1 MTEHSKSK
9 SRGSLTFL
17 MCHSVKALHHVLIIL
32 PLKVLLIVAMVLV
45 AIANGEECG
54 QDPYSMSGCQIM
66 KKGSQGKPDRS
77 EMGAMISSV
86 ENIGCPLPSRGSRS
100 ELFQGVS
107 EQLISSFP
115 LLMFNLELKLPL
127 LDFFNSWPCPQSVV
141 HYIQGL
147 ADMMQC
153 VVDSCEGQQDK
164 CMDDEM
170 YSMVKMDVE
179 DAIMMMENMA
189 LAD

>member
-1 MTEHSKSK
+1 M
-9 SRGSLTFL
+9 GSHLQLLLRTTL
-17 MCHSVKALHHVLIIL
+17 SCIQQTSIIIM
-32 PLKVLLIVAMVLV
+32 KVLVIVAMALV

-54 QDPYSMSGCQIM
+54 QDPYAMSGCQIM

-77 EMGAMISSV
+77 EMGAMILSV
-86 ENIGCPLPSRGSRS
+86 ENIGCSLPSRGSRS
-100 ELFQGVS
+100 ELF
-107 EQLISSFP
+107 
-115 LLMFNLELKLPL
+115 
-127 LDFFNSWPCPQSVV
+127 
-141 HYIQGL
+141 QGL

-179 DAIMMMENMA
+179 DAILMMENMA
-189 LAD
+189 